1 MDPYNTKNTKY
12 AIENVEQRLLDLTQ
26 SGYPNGKIK
35 TTWKILNSSDIR
47 YMHIKTYYTRV
58 IIYACYTHII
68 YFVWT
73 TGKEDIEIMALYT
86 LM

>member
-1 MDPYNTKNTKY
+1 MQYTDLKNDLYLACTMDSYNTKNTEY

-47 YMHIKTYYTRV
+47 YMHIKTTV
-58 IIYACYTHII
+58 
-68 YFVWT
+68 
-73 TGKEDIEIMALYT
+73 
-86 LM
+86 